1 MGQSRLSLA
10 GEPAKVVAA
19 QTPGANL
26 TIGFR
31 PEHLELANGAG
42 EQAMRFAAVV
52 DVVEYMGNEEL
63 VHARAEGN
71 DIVAILPS
79 ERKLKPGEQVELTVP
94 RDRLFVF
101 DPETEKAL
109 VS

>member
-1 MGQSRLSLA
+1 
-10 GEPAKVVAA
+10 
-19 QTPGANL
+19 
-26 TIGFR
+26 
-31 PEHLELANGAG
+31 
-42 EQAMRFAAVV
+42 MRFPAVV